1 MTELIRSSLIKI
13 QTALDRILK
22 RSETILSPD
31 DFLTTPSG
39 VERLE
44 SICMLLIA
52 IGESVKRIDKATN
65 KYSVC
70 YKNFKYGHDLC
81 KNVVYSSGVVG

>member
-1 MTELIRSSLIKI
+1 MCDTELIRSSLIKI

-52 IGESVKRIDKATN
+52 IGESVKRIDRH
-65 KYSVC
+65 YSTSLFRYRC
-70 YKNFKYGHDLC
+70 SYRF
-81 KNVVYSSGVVG
+81 